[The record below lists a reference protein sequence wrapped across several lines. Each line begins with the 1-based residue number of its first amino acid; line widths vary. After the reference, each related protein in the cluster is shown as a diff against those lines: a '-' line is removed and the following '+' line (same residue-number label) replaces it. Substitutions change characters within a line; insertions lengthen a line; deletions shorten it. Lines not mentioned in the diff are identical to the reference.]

1 MRKLALSS
9 LALLLLAAL
18 TPLQAQTSREELL
31 STIEKTGGFY
41 YAYPD
46 KDIPPQTPPPAGYAP
61 FYISHYGRH
70 GSRYLTRAANYTKL
84 LELFDRASSK
94 KLLTPLG
101 ASVHERMRKVCANA
115 EGREGS
121 LSRLGEQ
128 QHRGIAER
136 MMRSYPEVFTT
147 KDGSAPSITARS
159 TIVPRCILSMAAF
172 CERMKELNPQLHIQ
186 RDANNLYMKYL
197 NPDDDSTAALSA
209 DLKQLRRHFAGNL
222 RYDRLLCSLFTDTS
236 VLSGLMPPAQFLS
249 DMFYLTSDMQDTE
262 PDISFYDLF
271 EPEELFRLWQNRNY
285 YWYLTLGPS
294 PQHGSVARREAI
306 PQLKNI
312 MESANSMIAA
322 KGRGAD
328 LRFGHDTNV
337 LPLAA
342 LLHLRHCST
351 PVADADS
358 VHKVWTDFKVAPMAG
373 NIQLVFYRK
382 AGSDDV
388 LVKFLHL
395 ERETLV
401 PPVQSDMLP
410 YYRWRDVERFY
421 QRIVNS
427 E

>member
-1 MRKLALSS
+1 MKKLKL
-9 LALLLLAAL
+9 LGFGVALLLTGIA
-18 TPLQAQTSREELL
+18 PLRGQTSREEILA
-31 STIEKTGGFY
+31 TIEKSGGFY

-70 GSRYLTRAANYTKL
+70 GSRYLTRASNYAKL
-84 LELFDRASSK
+84 LELFNRADSK

-101 ASVHERMRKVCANA
+101 ASVHERVRKVCANA
-115 EGREGS
+115 DGREGS

-136 MMRSYPEVFTT
+136 MMRSYPEVFATE
-147 KDGSAPSITARS
+147 GGAPTITARS

-172 CERMKELNPQLHIQ
+172 CERMKELNPQLHIL

-197 NPDDDSTAALSA
+197 NPSEDSIAGLSA
-209 DLKQLRRHFAGNL
+209 DIKKKRRHFADKL

-236 VLSGLMPPAQFLS
+236 TVSDLMPPAQFLG

-262 PDISFYDLF
+262 SDISFYDIF
-271 EPEELFRLWQNRNY
+271 EPEELFQLWQSRNY

-294 PQHGSVARREAI
+294 PQHGSVARRDAI

-312 MESANSMIAA
+312 VASANSVIAA

-337 LPLAA
+337 MPLAA
-342 LLHLRHCST
+342 LLHLRNCFT

-358 VHKVWTDFKVAPMAG
+358 VLKVWSDFKVVPMGG

-382 AGSDDV
+382 NGSDDV

-410 YYRWRDVERFY
+410 YYHWRDVEKFY
-421 QRIVNS
+421 ATLIN
-427 E
+427 